1 MAVLRRCCLGL
12 LLAHGAAS
20 LVVTPAAATD
30 KALPVQALR
39 AKMAKL
45 LKMPGLP
52 TTLVSEARA
61 VDADAAEGGASAAK
75 AQEEFKAFAA
85 HLIAYEKQVREASEQ
100 AAAAAAKSSTPA
112 PAAADDVAAHAA
124 ELEPVLEARVRRVLA
139 HIKADTGLS
148 AKDDADRKQAAEGL
162 EASLAS
168 LASDTMLG
176 RVLSMHDALDNCH
189 GYLVRRAA
197 RLGEEQAA
205 LTADIEKGETTMLY
219 RMLRQRRTL
228 PMQSQV
234 ALLKRPQWANC
245 TYAQQLIKSHGD
257 DKPLYSQ
264 LEAMLPAPLAMAAK
278 ATIHSV
284 NVQGSG
290 DRLAAHGSG
299 GQVHIISSRLKNAV
313 QEMAQR
319 LEQGRE
325 RLAEVANGA
334 GGAGVSKHEREQ
346 VKSILGKL
354 DPMLARVNGTHDLS
368 SQLAV
373 LDEVSGNLSIWMKNI
388 TA

>member
-1 MAVLRRCCLGL
+1 MAVGRQLLCCLGL

-30 KALPVQALR
+30 KAQPVQALR

-52 TTLVSEARA
+52 ETLVKEARA
-61 VDADAAEGGASAAK
+61 VDADAAKGGTSAAK

-85 HLIAYEKQVREASEQ
+85 HLIAYEKQVKE
-100 AAAAAAKSSTPA
+100 AAAKA
-112 PAAADDVAAHAA
+112 AGAAKPAAPVDDVEAHAKA
-124 ELEPVLEARVRRVLA
+124 IAPELEAKVRRVLS
-139 HIKADTGLS
+139 HIMADTGLS
-148 AKDDADRKQAAEGL
+148 AKDDADRKQVAGVL
-162 EASLAS
+162 EASLAP
-168 LASDTMLG
+168 DTVLG
-176 RVLSMHDALDNCH
+176 RVLRMHDALASTHD
-189 GYLVRRAA
+189 YLLRRTQ
-197 RLGEEQAA
+197 RLSEEQAR
-205 LTADIEKGETTMLY
+205 LSADLEKGETTMLY

-228 PMQSQV
+228 PMISQV

-245 TYAQQLIKSHGD
+245 TYAQQLMKSHRED
-257 DKPLYSQ
+257 TPLYSQ

-278 ATIHSV
+278 ATVHSV
-284 NVQGSG
+284 NVKGSG

-313 QEMAQR
+313 QEMALR
-319 LEQGRE
+319 LKQGRE

-334 GGAGVSKHEREQ
+334 GGKAVSEHERQQ
-346 VKSILGKL
+346 VRSILGKL
-354 DPMLARVNGTHDLS
+354 DPMLAKVNSTHDLS
-368 SQLAV
+368 TQLAV
-373 LDEVSGNLSIWMKNI
+373 LDEVSGNLSTWMKNI